1 MESVECG
8 HCAGADQC
16 ACDHAIGF
24 VLVEKNGLHLCD
36 TGALMVVATDLGSE
50 PACGTGLGHDTRLG
64 VDNIGGLVPHV
75 LSRTL

>member
-16 ACDHAIGF
+16 ACDHAMSP
-24 VLVEKNGLHLCD
+24 VLVEKNGRHLCD
-36 TGALMVVATDLGSE
+36 TGVLLVVATDSGSV
-50 PACGTGLGHDTRLG
+50 PVCGTALDHDIHLG

-75 LSRTL
+75 LSQTL